1 MALLYDQRE
10 KSEKLIY
17 ISAMSYEYNIMSVQ
31 LFCMSN
37 FQHAVCN
44 ALGGNSLKINIC
56 NFIDCSCVLLMDIA
70 NERWRGKCSHVNLN
84 DTLRDVAGI
93 LAISTFSIFA
103 QRFNPAQGTGN
114 D

>member
-17 ISAMSYEYNIMSVQ
+17 ISAMSYDIMYIQ
-31 LFCMSN
+31 LFCTSN

-56 NFIDCSCVLLMDIA
+56 NFVDCSCVLLMDIA

-84 DTLRDVAGI
+84 DTVRGVAGI